1 MLLARTAVCLL
12 VCWLAASCGQSPAAD
27 TADQFLTRVRDAQT
41 SQADPRAL
49 RTLEYLGSELPEG
62 AVLDSVED
70 SDTDGRD
77 DDGFVE
83 VKLGDGT
90 ACVTLPDADSRGRV
104 SDGPCG

>member
-1 MLLARTAVCLL
+1 MLLARTVVCLL
-12 VCWLAASCGQSPAAD
+12 VCWLSASCGQSPAAD

-62 AVLDSVED
+62 AVLDGVED
-70 SDTDGRD
+70 IDEDARD
-77 DDGFVE
+77 DDGLVE
-83 VKLGDGT
+83 VKLGKGT
-90 ACVTLPDADSRGRV
+90 ACVILPNADSRGQV

>member
-1 MLLARTAVCLL
+1 MLLARNAVCLL
-12 VCWLAASCGQSPAAD
+12 VCLLAASCGQSPAAD
-27 TADQFLTRVRDAQT
+27 TADPFLTRVRDAQT

-62 AVLDSVED
+62 AGLDGVED
-70 SDTDGRD
+70 RDKDGRD

-83 VKLGDGT
+83 VKLGNGT
-90 ACVTLPDADSRGRV
+90 ACVTLPDADSRGQV

>member
-1 MLLARTAVCLL
+1 MLLARNAVCLL
-12 VCWLAASCGQSPAAD
+12 VCLLAASCGQSPAAD
-27 TADQFLTRVRDAQT
+27 TADPFLTRVRDAQT

-62 AVLDSVED
+62 AGLDGVED
-70 SDTDGRD
+70 SDKDGRD

-83 VKLGDGT
+83 VKLGNGT
-90 ACVTLPDADSRGRV
+90 ACVTLPDADSRGQV